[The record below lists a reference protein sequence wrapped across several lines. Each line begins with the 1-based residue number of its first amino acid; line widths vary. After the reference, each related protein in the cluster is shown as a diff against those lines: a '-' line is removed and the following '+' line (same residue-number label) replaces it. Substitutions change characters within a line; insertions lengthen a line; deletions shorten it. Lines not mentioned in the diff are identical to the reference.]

1 MAALDVHHYAQH
13 LRTRWHVPA
22 LAAAVA
28 FAVTLGVSWSIQKQY
43 TATARILIEP
53 PATGDGRTAMSV
65 SPIYVEML
73 RSYEHFALSDS
84 LFLRALDKFTLRR
97 QQPARSI
104 ESWKRILEVEIPR
117 NTKILEVRVKLPD
130 AKKAQEVAQFIAEET
145 AAMAR
150 TVSRD
155 SDSET
160 TRDLEA
166 QVADAQRVRNEAE
179 DAWRKIAADATIEG
193 LEVDLQAL
201 RSRRVRTERALLT
214 AESAVAE
221 LTARKSLTPVES
233 GRLDAA
239 RARAGYLRQELKAM
253 DVDLLRI
260 SRSTE
265 ERQARRDQAAVRKTS
280 AQAAFQRITDRLIE
294 ARAMAGSRGE
304 RLRVIDPGIVPER
317 ASSPN
322 VRLNVMAG
330 VLLAAAA
337 SLLYL
342 TLEFAWRRPL

>member
-1 MAALDVHHYAQH
+1 VAALDVHHYVKN
-13 LRTRWHVPA
+13 LRSRWRLPA
-22 LAAAVA
+22 LSAAVA
-28 FAVTLGVSWSIQKQY
+28 FAITLGVSLSIPKQY

-53 PATGDGRTAMSV
+53 PATGDGRTSMSV
-65 SPIYVEML
+65 SPIYLEML
-73 RSYEHFALSDS
+73 KSYEHFALSDS
-84 LFLRALDKFTLRR
+84 LFVRALDKFGLRR
-97 QQPARSI
+97 QQPARSV
-104 ESWKRILEVEIPR
+104 ESWKRILDVEIPH
-117 NTKILEVRVKLPD
+117 NTKILEVSVKLPD
-130 AKKAQEVAQFIAEET
+130 AKRAQEVAQFIAEET

-155 SDSET
+155 SDSEL

-166 QVADAQRVRNEAE
+166 QVAEAQRVRNEAE
-179 DAWRKIAADATIEG
+179 DAWKKVAAAATIEG

-201 RSRRVRTERALLT
+201 RSRRMRTERALLA

-221 LTARKSLTPVES
+221 LTASKSLTAVES
-233 GRLDAA
+233 GQLDAA
-239 RARAGYLRQELKAM
+239 KARAGYLRQELKAM

-265 ERQARRDQAAVRKTS
+265 ERLARRNQAEIRKTS
-280 AQAAFQRITDRLIE
+280 AQAAFQRITERLME
-294 ARAMAGSRGE
+294 ARATAGSRGE

-330 VLLAAAA
+330 VLLAVAA